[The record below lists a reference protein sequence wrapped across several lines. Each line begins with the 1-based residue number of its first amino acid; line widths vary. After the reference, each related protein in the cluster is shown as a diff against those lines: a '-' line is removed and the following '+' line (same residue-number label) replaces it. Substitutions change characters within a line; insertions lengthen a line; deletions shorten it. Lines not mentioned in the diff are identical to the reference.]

1 MRIRSGLLGIGDS
14 GLRRRPHVLA
24 AAVVA
29 EHGLLPAVEMHVA
42 EAEPQGTQQ
51 VLAIRVDGDRVAFQ
65 PRVGQ
70 SQLRRP
76 RLVGSL
82 AADQHLAVQVERD
95 RAVGV
100 VLARQ
105 PRQGIVQEVAV
116 AVRDA
121 EMRGSR
127 SRIADVPADI
137 REPGILLQ
145 LQR

>member
-1 MRIRSGLLGIGDS
+1 MASPSSRELD
-14 GLRRRPHVLA
+14 RR
-24 AAVVA
+24 
-29 EHGLLPAVEMHVA
+29 
-42 EAEPQGTQQ
+42 Q
-51 VLAIRVDGDRVAFQ
+51 F
-65 PRVGQ
+65 
-70 SQLRRP
+70 RRP
-76 RLVGSL
+76 RLVGGL

-100 VLARQ
+100 VVARQ

-121 EMRGSR
+121 KMRRSR

-137 REPGILLQ
+137 REPGVLLQ